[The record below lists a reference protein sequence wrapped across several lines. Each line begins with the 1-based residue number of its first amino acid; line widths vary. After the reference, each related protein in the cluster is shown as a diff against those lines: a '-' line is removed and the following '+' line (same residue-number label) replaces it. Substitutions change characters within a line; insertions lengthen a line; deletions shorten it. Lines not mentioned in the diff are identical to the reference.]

1 VPRWVASAHAQI
13 SETARPTARRAN
25 QAPVIENHG
34 HFQPFVVPGQEGVDI
49 GLFVDFQR
57 MRSRPFSRLAK
68 SANSLPPRM
77 TKCTISGIWSR
88 FFLKIKNYRGIAIR
102 YFKTDTSFAAFVSIA
117 ATMLWLK

>member
-1 VPRWVASAHAQI
+1 
-13 SETARPTARRAN
+13 
-25 QAPVIENHG
+25 
-34 HFQPFVVPGQEGVDI
+34 
-49 GLFVDFQR
+49 
-57 MRSRPFSRLAK
+57 
-68 SANSLPPRM
+68 M